1 MPRLAG
7 RASRYGARRGV
18 YGRAAVE
25 PAAAPSWVVG
35 ARSFLQGSAD
45 TADIQPSGPAGY
57 ATGGVYDVD
66 VSGQPLPSGMT
77 LSDAGVLFVGSATAG
92 TTNVV
97 VFGYNEPGALHT
109 LTLHPTAT
117 GTLPYMATAYP
128 AEGAVPAGMSI
139 VSADDAN
146 LRATVLS
153 TWPDGSAQVAV
164 LAGETA
170 VTNGVQKTIR
180 LRPGLPQGTAL
191 TTARIS
197 ALVTSVAVNFGAGVQ
212 TLSSFGTPDRI
223 WWANERVICARY
235 RLSCNLGVMEA
246 VIDIH
251 AFAAGVSNRA
261 FVEVVVE
268 NGKTNAAAATVTAP
282 ANQPYT
288 GATVSVNGT
297 TIATVSSPTAGML
310 APNSRNSGG
319 TCQYFGGHSA
329 FRAWYCAAKLVDG
342 SVTALTTAQ
351 QQAEV
356 FGVEVAHDTDSMQ
369 AHPWFYKRAA
379 APTYSLQTKYAQT
392 YDTYVPWSYNRLRFP
407 TMNGSGDDEEIGL
420 ITQTQ
425 ADYVL
430 TGDRYARRAVLATG
444 LAPLSADLCIRH
456 TDGTVPTRAQVAG
469 KNTSAG
475 TWPTNGEA
483 SATYQRWGGDG
494 SYIDGSHVP
503 NIALVPFLCRPSPVF
518 IELAQREFLFHHA
531 NYSSTDGGH
540 AYDQA
545 RARGWRAR
553 NMATAIFLTPDA
565 DSTRKDGYRTAL
577 VNQINTSRAFMDQ
590 AWNTYKHIWSHEI
603 NGSMEDNNS
612 IRPRFQGANYMHWL
626 IALSW
631 HSIANGKVLR
641 GADQTMMEAAANQV
655 MEFPLRWFNDAASYE
670 WRAVPYQAT
679 VGIRSG
685 NEVIP
690 QFSSVTAEHFYDV
703 TGTAPTTAGPWL
715 NFDTNLYD
723 WSGASQQLT
732 PGSGSYYPEHIWF
745 VLCCAVE
752 RGAPGA
758 EAAWSKVYGTAG
770 NGGINNISTWLAG
783 HGSARSQLNRFPR
796 GK

>member
-35 ARSFLQGSAD
+35 ARTFLQGSAD

-66 VSGQPLPSGMT
+66 VSGQPLPSGMS

-92 TTNVV
+92 TTSGV

-146 LRATVLS
+146 LRASVLS

-212 TLSSFGTPDRI
+212 TLSAFGSPDRI

-261 FVEVVVE
+261 FVEVVIE
-268 NGKTNAAAATVTAP
+268 NGQLNASAATVTAP
-282 ANQPYT
+282 VTSHNYT
-288 GATVSVNGT
+288 GATVSVNGS
-297 TIATVSSPTAGML
+297 TIATVSTPAASSAT
-310 APNSRNSGG
+310 PNSRIAG
-319 TCQYFGGHSA
+319 TWAGGHEPL
-329 FRAWYCAAKLVDG
+329 RAWYCSTWVGGDPG
-342 SVTALTTAQ
+342 IDVT
-351 QQAEV
+351 
-356 FGVEVAHDTDSMQ
+356 HDATSMM
-369 AHPWFYKRAA
+369 AHPWFFERAVA
-379 APTYSLQTKYAQT
+379 SSENLQTKYAQA
-392 YDTYVPWSYNRLRFP
+392 YDTYVPFAFCRLRMP
-407 TMNGSGDDEEIGL
+407 NMSQGGEDPEIGL
-420 ITQTQ
+420 VSATQ
-425 ADYVL
+425 ADYL
-430 TGDRYARRAVLATG
+430 ITGDKYARRAVLETG
-444 LAPLSADLCIRH
+444 KALHSADFHWRH
-456 TDGTVPTRAQVAG
+456 TDGTVPTRAQCVG
-469 KNTSAG
+469 KNTTAG
-475 TWPTNGEA
+475 TWPSGPTNEP
-483 SATYQRWGGDG
+483 RWGG
-494 SYIDGSHVP
+494 STRDGSHVP
-503 NIALVPFLCRPSPVF
+503 NVGLVAFLCRPSPCF
-518 IELAQREFLFHHA
+518 IECAQKEFIWHHT
-531 NYSSTDGGH
+531 NYSSTDGSH
-540 AYDQA
+540 SFDQA
-545 RARGWRAR
+545 RSRGWRPR
-553 NMATAIFLTPDA
+553 NYATTIFLTPDSDA
-565 DSTRKDGYRTAL
+565 TRKTDYRTAL
-577 VNQINTSRAFMDQ
+577 VNNIAYSRSMMNQ
-590 AWNTYKHIWSHEI
+590 AWNSYKHIWEY
-603 NGSMEDNNS
+603 GLNS
-612 IRPRFQGANYMHWL
+612 LNDQNPTRERYQTSSYMHWL
-626 IALSW
+626 IAMSW

-641 GADQTMMEAAANQV
+641 GADQTNMEAAADEV
-655 MEFPLRWFNDAASYE
+655 MYFPLRLINDAASYE
-670 WRAVPYQAT
+670 WRAVWYKPT
-679 VGIRSG
+679 VGVQSG
-685 NEVIP
+685 NTIVP
-690 QFSSVTAEHFYDV
+690 QTGNLVSEHFYNV
-703 TGTAPTTAGPWL
+703 TGTAPNAPGPWI
-715 NFDTNLYD
+715 NFGEDAYNWQAGFT
-723 WSGASQQLT
+723 
-732 PGSGSYYPEHIWF
+732 GSDATSVVNQTVAGTGVYYPEHTWF

-752 RGAPGA
+752 RGIAGA
-758 EAAWSKVYGTAG
+758 EAAWSRVYGVSG
-770 NGGINNISTWLAG
+770 DGGITNFNTWLAG
-783 HGSARSQLNRFPR
+783 FGNSYPQLNRFPR
-796 GK
+796 NK